1 MPQCSIAAP
10 DHRLALPDKWFRLPT
25 TGALELLPLR
35 KTAKPNIEDTMQK
48 QSNRVGPEY
57 TTQFVQSPV
66 QARGAGNSGTKY
78 FVNPLSNAHHEAG
91 HAVVAWYHNIN
102 LEVITLGA
110 PEDETGRA
118 RHVNPLQGVDT
129 AWGTNVADRIRM
141 EQLVGVCPAGPLA
154 QRKFSLVGFRRA
166 HAEDDWQQ
174 AVDLLSYFVVSHE
187 ELEIYFRLLQI
198 QTRNLLDL
206 DFIWKSITNLTTVLL
221 EYQTLSGAE
230 ANRIIQEPM
239 A

>member
-1 MPQCSIAAP
+1 
-10 DHRLALPDKWFRLPT
+10 
-25 TGALELLPLR
+25 
-35 KTAKPNIEDTMQK
+35 MQK
-48 QSNRVGPEY
+48 QSNRVGPED
-57 TTQFVQSPV
+57 TTQFVQPPAH
-66 QARGAGNSGTKY
+66 ARGAANAGAKY
-78 FVNPLSNAHHEAG
+78 FMNPQSNAHHEAG

-110 PEDETGRA
+110 PEDATGRA

-129 AWGTNVADRIRM
+129 AWGTNAADRIRM
-141 EQLVGVCPAGPLA
+141 EQLVGVCLAGPLA

-187 ELEIYFRLLQI
+187 ELETYFRLLQI
-198 QTRNLLDL
+198 QTGNLLDL

>member
-1 MPQCSIAAP
+1 
-10 DHRLALPDKWFRLPT
+10 
-25 TGALELLPLR
+25 
-35 KTAKPNIEDTMQK
+35 MQK
-48 QSNRVGPEY
+48 QSNQVGPEY
-57 TTQFVQSPV
+57 TRQFVQPPV
-66 QARGAGNSGTKY
+66 EARGAGNAGTKY
-78 FVNPLSNAHHEAG
+78 FVNAQSSAYHEAG

-110 PEDETGRA
+110 AEDEIGRT
-118 RHVNPLQGVDT
+118 RHVDPLQGVDT
-129 AWGTNVADRIRM
+129 AWGPTVADRIRM
-141 EQLVGVCPAGPLA
+141 EQLVSVCLAGPLA

-174 AVDLLSYFVVSHE
+174 AVDLLSYFVVTHE
-187 ELEIYFRLLQI
+187 ELEAYFRLLEV

-206 DFIWKSITNLTTVLL
+206 DFIWKSITNLATVLL

-239 A
+239 T